1 MKANTLSNAEPKL
14 DPVYDYIHDF
24 REDVSEPMPV
34 KLNVHEQF
42 QGITDIPNHI
52 KHLRSEVASLA
63 STYLNTALRLES
75 VVQDRMPFG
84 FVEAYDEW
92 GDIENHTADADEAG
106 LTTTILRATHI
117 VDRGACVISRT
128 GRLLKS
134 AGEAGPEPEGEA
146 GPEPDTVTGPLTAAV
161 STMAELSYNLMSLVA
176 DLAGFGFIPTTTGQQ
191 AQTLLHAVIDAC
203 RVDSS
208 IQVLALQRIGL
219 KTIIEVMD
227 LIREKI
233 V

>member
-1 MKANTLSNAEPKL
+1 MKANGAPTLEPKL

-24 REDVSEPMPV
+24 KEDVSEPTPV
-34 KLNVHEQF
+34 KLNVHERI
-42 QGITDIPNHI
+42 QGITDIPEHI
-52 KHLRSEVASLA
+52 KYLRSDVAGLA
-63 STYLNTALRLES
+63 STYLMTVHSLEN
-75 VVQDRMPFG
+75 VVQDRMPSG
-84 FVEAYDEW
+84 FIDTHDEF

-117 VDRGACVISRT
+117 IDRGACVIRRT
-128 GRLLKS
+128 GMLLKS
-134 AGEAGPEPEGEA
+134 EGEA
-146 GPEPDTVTGPLTAAV
+146 GPSPDSSNISGPLTAAV
-161 STMAELSYNLMSLVA
+161 STMTEVSYSLMSLVA

-191 AQTLLHAVIDAC
+191 AQTLLHAVINEC

-208 IQVLALQRIGL
+208 IQVLALQRVGL